1 MAVALIALAC
11 CPPSARD
18 YAQSGDVMR
27 RFLLTVATA
36 ASVLAVTSCSDI
48 TGIGGDVVGTYEL
61 QTVNGQFLPATF
73 DDPQFGTVTV
83 EGGVVELNNNGT
95 FVDIFQYRL
104 PGSSQSTETSG
115 TWTRVGNEIEF
126 ETDAGDFY
134 TMTWTNGR
142 LVQDTDA
149 GFRYVYQR

>member
-1 MAVALIALAC
+1 M
-11 CPPSARD
+11 
-18 YAQSGDVMR
+18 
-27 RFLLTVATA
+27 
-36 ASVLAVTSCSDI
+36 LAVTACSDI
-48 TGIGGDVVGTYEL
+48 TGVRGDVVGTYEL
-61 QTVNGQFLPATF
+61 QTVNGRFLPATF

-83 EGGVVELNNNGT
+83 EGGAVELDNNGS
-95 FVDIFQYRL
+95 FIDIFQYRL
-104 PGSSQSTETSG
+104 PGSSLIRSTETSG

-126 ETDAGDFY
+126 QTDAGDFY